1 MLQAPARRAR
11 LTPGAEPLGEEAG
24 GLASRAGSL
33 ARRLLGQAGRGRVLA
48 AVTGAIY
55 LRASDGEILW
65 IQGRDAPMHRRG
77 VELAAAAVPRVA
89 EGALFR
95 VDGGMLRVDPSIR
108 IDLRGAAPWKP
119 GHVEPGASGS
129 PGEIAV
135 RIRELFGAIDTAG
148 ARELGSLIP
157 TLRAIFDDGMVA
169 PTETGDPVVDAA
181 APHVIGAALACR
193 ERDAIALKGHAR
205 ALVGLGRGLTP
216 SGDDFVGALLF
227 VLRRVPGER
236 SQSFAQDACA
246 EAWGW
251 ADRTNAISF
260 ALLVDHAAGHG
271 NAFEHEIVSGLF
283 AADPVAGLRTAVG
296 RLVRIGHS
304 SGWDQ
309 LAGMVAALSGYR
321 ESA

>member
-1 MLQAPARRAR
+1 
-11 LTPGAEPLGEEAG
+11 
-24 GLASRAGSL
+24 
-33 ARRLLGQAGRGRVLA
+33 
-48 AVTGAIY
+48 
-55 LRASDGEILW
+55 
-65 IQGRDAPMHRRG
+65 
-77 VELAAAAVPRVA
+77 
-89 EGALFR
+89 
-95 VDGGMLRVDPSIR
+95 MLRVGPSIR
-108 IDLRGAAPWKP
+108 IDLRGAVPWEP
-119 GHVEPGASGS
+119 GLVELGASGS
-129 PGEIAV
+129 PEEIAA

-157 TLRAIFDDGMVA
+157 TLRAMFDDGPVA
-169 PTETGDPVVDAA
+169 PPKTGDPVVDAA

-193 ERDAIALKGHAR
+193 ERDARALEGHAR

-236 SQSFAQDACA
+236 PLSFVQDACA
-246 EAWGW
+246 KARGR

-260 ALLVDHAAGHG
+260 ALLGDHAAGHG
-271 NAFEHEIVSGLF
+271 NAFEHEIVSGLCD
-283 AADPVAGLRTAVG
+283 AHPEAGLRTAVE